1 MNIGHKINNMNKNEK
16 TMKAELDEIATN
28 VADVINEHINN
39 SISWAVDG
47 TFVDKLSN
55 DYFCEAIEDIK
66 ALVIKKLKNY

>member
-1 MNIGHKINNMNKNEK
+1 
-16 TMKAELDEIATN
+16 MKDPKFNGDYFKLDEIATN

-47 TFVDKLSN
+47 TFYYKSD
-55 DYFCEAIEDIK
+55 DYFCEAIENIR